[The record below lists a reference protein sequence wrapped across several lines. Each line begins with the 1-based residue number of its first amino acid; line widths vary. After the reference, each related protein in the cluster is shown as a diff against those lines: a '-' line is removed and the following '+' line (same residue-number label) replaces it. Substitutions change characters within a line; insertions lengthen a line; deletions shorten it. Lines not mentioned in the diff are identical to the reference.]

1 MDQIEGLLPPKEC
14 QQNKTVSSCEQLIEN
29 MTNKPAIVT
38 MNGSKCGYSPQ
49 KDAIFMVNKN
59 QFESLFE
66 YYHVLFHEL
75 IHATGHQSRLN
86 RNTITKKNSFGSPK
100 YALEELTAEI
110 GANYLSNLAN
120 IQKEIAFDQSVS
132 YINNWKSV
140 IQNQPN
146 AVVTASQRAQKAIH
160 YIQNN

>member
-86 RNTITKKNSFGSPK
+86 RNTITKKILLDHLNTPLKNES
-100 YALEELTAEI
+100 
-110 GANYLSNLAN
+110 
-120 IQKEIAFDQSVS
+120 QKL
-132 YINNWKSV
+132 V
-140 IQNQPN
+140 IYPIWPIF
-146 AVVTASQRAQKAIH
+146 KKK
-160 YIQNN
+160 